1 MSRKHSEDPQRQ
13 QDRIP
18 RGLVIRL
25 FVYLVAGH
33 LFAGFLWLLFEVGAS
48 RQ

>member
-1 MSRKHSEDPQRQ
+1 MNQDHSDDRRRANE
-13 QDRIP
+13 RIP
-18 RGLVIRL
+18 RGLAIRL

-48 RQ
+48 RR

>member
-1 MSRKHSEDPQRQ
+1 MTRGRFDDPQRQ
-13 QDRIP
+13 NGRIP

-33 LFAGFLWLLFEVGAS
+33 LFGAFLWLLFEVGAS

>member
-1 MSRKHSEDPQRQ
+1 MNQGRSDDRRRANE
-13 QDRIP
+13 RIP
-18 RGLVIRL
+18 RGLSIRL

-48 RQ
+48 RR

>member
-1 MSRKHSEDPQRQ
+1 MADRRSSGPTNTEDRF
-13 QDRIP
+13 P

-33 LFAGFLWLLFEVGAS
+33 LFAGFLFLLFELGAS

>member
-1 MSRKHSEDPQRQ
+1 MTDGHSKGSQREN
-13 QDRIP
+13 DRIP
-18 RGLVIRL
+18 RGLLIRL